1 MKHSVITSLREQ
13 KLDMIVIHVAGN
25 DINYKNK
32 GNVNINE
39 LADSI
44 INLHAICRD
53 FGVPDIAIS

>member
-44 INLHAICRD
+44 INLDAICRD
-53 FGVPDIAIS
+53 FGAPDIAIS

>member
-44 INLHAICRD
+44 INLDAIC
-53 FGVPDIAIS
+53 PDIAIS

>member
-44 INLHAICRD
+44 INLDAICRD
-53 FGVPDIAIS
+53 FSVPDIAIS